1 MDEDKRGPLRLK
13 EKHRGEKM
21 QGICGEWQGM
31 WPT

>member
-13 EKHRGEKM
+13 EQHRGEKM
-21 QGICGEWQGM
+21 QGICGEWRGM